1 MIVESAKPAEAGT
14 AGSGIANSTPVRAWD
29 SWARCPCY
37 GSNPAQGTWFDGR
50 ALAMERS
57 LPMNDT
63 KKRAK
68 SESGNYNMRQ
78 TSYLPFLECRKTGSS
93 GFPASSSEPPAGSNE
108 PPARSGGFP
117 TGSNALRIFP
127 YTLKMIQITPNN
139 RVFSARTVY
148 NPALSQGSYDARNR
162 GQTPTSRMK
171 SIWSPRFD
179 KMRRP

>member
-1 MIVESAKPAEAGT
+1 MPAELGHGGKQRRHATHHSMGV
-14 AGSGIANSTPVRAWD
+14 SRLVRRT
-29 SWARCPCY
+29 SLGY
-37 GSNPAQGTWFDGR
+37 GAI
-50 ALAMERS
+50 
-57 LPMNDT
+57 PMNDT

-68 SESGNYNMRQ
+68 SESGNYNILQ
-78 TSYLPFLECRKTGSS
+78 TSHLQFLECRKTGSS

-127 YTLKMIQITPNN
+127 NTPEMIQITPNN

-162 GQTPTSRMK
+162 GQTPTSRTK
-171 SIWSPRFD
+171 SIWSPRFG